1 MIYLDNAATTKP
13 SSSAMEKASVYV
25 TEEYFNPSGKYR
37 QAVKLTADLA
47 ETRKTLLSLV
57 GKRNG
62 EVIFTSCGTESDNTA
77 VFCHVGKGKCVTTE
91 GEHSAIDAAFEEL
104 SRRGTVTEK
113 AKLHADGS
121 VDVEDLLSKI
131 DERTAFV
138 SVIHVNNETGAIND
152 INSIAKKVKA
162 IAPRCIFHSDGVQAF
177 GKIPVS
183 LSADVD
189 LYSISAHK
197 IGGLKGVGA
206 LIAKPQAIHPFV
218 FGGGQESGLRS
229 GTENVFGIKVLEYA
243 AKEKCEKLSENFE
256 KVSAFHQKMRTELAE
271 NGFQIIS
278 GNNVSPYV
286 LSVSA
291 GAVRGEVLLHMLEN
305 YGVLVGTGSA
315 CSSKNR
321 FSRIIRAC
329 GYGEDV
335 LDGVVRIS
343 FSAETTEEEVAFAT
357 EKMIECANKLKKVMG
372 VSSWK
377 K

>member
-1 MIYLDNAATTKP
+1 
-13 SSSAMEKASVYV
+13 
-25 TEEYFNPSGKYR
+25 
-37 QAVKLTADLA
+37 
-47 ETRKTLLSLV
+47 
-57 GKRNG
+57 
-62 EVIFTSCGTESDNTA
+62 
-77 VFCHVGKGKCVTTE
+77 
-91 GEHSAIDAAFEEL
+91 
-104 SRRGTVTEK
+104 
-113 AKLHADGS
+113 
-121 VDVEDLLSKI
+121 LLSKI

-152 INSIAKKVKA
+152 INAIAKQVKA

-177 GKIPVS
+177 GKIPVA

-206 LIAKPQAIHPFV
+206 LIAKPQAVHPFV
-218 FGGGQESGLRS
+218 FGGGQENGLRS
-229 GTENVFGIKVLEYA
+229 GTENVFGIKVFECA
-243 AKEKCEKLSENFE
+243 AKEKCENLTKNLE
-256 KVSAFHQKMRTELAE
+256 KVSMLNQKMKSELSAS
-271 NGFQIIS
+271 GFQIIS
-278 GNNVSPYV
+278 GENASPYV

-343 FSAETTEEEVAFAT
+343 FSAETTEEEVSFAT